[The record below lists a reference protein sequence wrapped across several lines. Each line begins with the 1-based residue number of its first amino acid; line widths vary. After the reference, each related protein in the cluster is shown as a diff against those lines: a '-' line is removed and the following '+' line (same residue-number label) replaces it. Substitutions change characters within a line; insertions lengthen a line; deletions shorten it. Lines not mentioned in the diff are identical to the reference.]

1 MGCWGRGAHWQ
12 ISEFGAIL
20 VYRVSFETAIEE
32 KRKEGKKEGRRK
44 GRKGKEKEKLSWGSR
59 WLLVVCTPLIPDMV
73 DMLSCSHIFLPE
85 ASSKSTKI
93 DQISSVFRN

>member
-1 MGCWGRGAHWQ
+1 MKEGEKEEKGRKKERGR
-12 ISEFGAIL
+12 EG
-20 VYRVSFETAIEE
+20 EEE